1 MLYGA
6 RARRAAAGGWLGL
19 LWVFV
24 LVHLPLFAVRRLVL
38 RYNLAHNPRRY
49 KLTAAE
55 QLGFSARD
63 LELMYPAG
71 APLVWQVRLYGPHRK
86 DSKCAL

>member
-6 RARRAAAGGWLGL
+6 RARRAAAGGCLGL

-38 RYNLAHNPRRY
+38 RYNLAHNPPRY

-63 LELMYPAG
+63 LELTYPAG
-71 APLVWQVRLYGPHRK
+71 KPLVWQGTLHGARNK
-86 DSKCAL
+86 DSKCVS